1 MLGVDSAAGDERATT
16 GDPAVGTRATTGDP
30 AVGTRATTGDPAV
43 GTRATTDGRGERPR
57 VARHEEVVA

>member
-16 GDPAVGTRATTGDP
+16 GDPAVGTRATTGAP
-30 AVGTRATTGDPAV
+30 AGGTRATP
-43 GTRATTDGRGERPR
+43 DGRGERPR